1 MSIKNNIIIARTTP
15 LGSGA
20 ISIIRISGKNARNLL
35 NDFARLSSKKLIS
48 EVSTHTINHG
58 FFVDENSENID
69 EVLFL
74 VMDSPRSFTGEDV
87 IEISCHC
94 NEFIVK
100 KIIDLICSKGARIA
114 KPGEFTQRAV
124 ENNKIDI
131 LQAES
136 IKDIISAQSEFSTK
150 AAVKQLGGSLSKI
163 TNEIDHDLSKIAAW
177 CQANFEFLDEE
188 RNFKNKIE
196 AMLKDLNEKISKIL
210 KDNNIHEKIR
220 NGIKVLI
227 IGSVNAGKSSL
238 FNSLVS
244 KNRAIVS
251 PTEGTTRD
259 IVETTINKNG
269 LFFTFLDTAGIR
281 KTKNKIEIEGIK
293 RGLKELNEADI
304 ILSIYDISNKKTTE
318 EINFYNKIIKK
329 YNEKII
335 LAFNKADSENK
346 INKFKKNKFYLNS
359 KEKTSFIFIS
369 SKKNI
374 NLNLLWEII
383 FKKINLMEENI
394 NLPYLLNKRHLELL
408 SQLENS
414 IKNLTKKIKSEN
426 IYFEILLK
434 DIHDSQQIISNL
446 SGRSI
451 EEKSFDLVFKEF
463 CVGK

>member
-1 MSIKNNIIIARTTP
+1 MIIKNDIIVAKITP
-15 LGSGA
+15 TGNGA
-20 ISIIRISGKNARNLL
+20 ISIIRVSGKNVRFLL
-35 NDFARLSSKKLIS
+35 NEFAKLSSKKKIS
-48 EVSTHTINHG
+48 EVETHTINHG
-58 FFVDENSENID
+58 FFIDETNENVD
-69 EVLFL
+69 EVLFF

-94 NEFIVK
+94 NEFIIK
-100 KIIDLICSKGARIA
+100 KIIDLICSKGSRIA
-114 KPGEFTQRAV
+114 HRGEFTRRAV

-136 IKDIISAQSEFSTK
+136 INDIINSQNELSTK
-150 AAVKQLGGSLSKI
+150 ASIKQLTGSLSKI
-163 TNEIDHDLSKIAAW
+163 IYEIDYDLSKIASW

-196 AMLKDLNEKISKIL
+196 QMLNNLNKKISQIL
-210 KDNNIHEKIR
+210 KENNIHEKIR
-220 NGIKVLI
+220 NGVKIPI
-227 IGSVNAGKSSL
+227 IGTVNSGKSLL
-238 FNSLVS
+238 FNSLIS

-251 PTEGTTRD
+251 PIKGTTRD

-293 RGLKELNEADI
+293 RGLKELNESDV
-304 ILSIYDISNKKTTE
+304 ILIVFDISNNYKNE
-318 EINFYNKIIKK
+318 EINFYKKTIKK
-329 YNEKII
+329 YNKKII
-335 LAFNKADSENK
+335 LVFNKSDSENK
-346 INKFKKNKFYLNS
+346 INIFKKNEFYLNI
-359 KEKTSFIFIS
+359 KDKVKFIFVS

-383 FKKINLMEENI
+383 FEKINITSENSNI
-394 NLPYLLNKRHLELL
+394 PYLLNKRHLELL
-408 SQLENS
+408 L
-414 IKNLTKKIKSEN
+414 NLKIYIKKITEILKSKN

-434 DIHDSQQIISNL
+434 EIHNSQKIISNL
-446 SGRSI
+446 SGKSI